1 MPPAPRPIS
10 RGDPG
15 RRTDR
20 RNFSSWP
27 VPRELIGEM
36 MEAAGV
42 HGVTLQ
48 AVSEPTLRWKLF
60 RAITTA
66 AEHQAMDPA

>member
-1 MPPAPRPIS
+1 
-10 RGDPG
+10 
-15 RRTDR
+15 
-20 RNFSSWP
+20 
-27 VPRELIGEM
+27 M